1 MDVNS
6 QDVGGWSALH
16 EAAYAGRYDF
26 IELLLSC
33 GANINIQN
41 TDGATPIFTA
51 AQYGNDSCLKLL
63 LKNGADINLLTVDNA
78 SPLFIAAQE
87 GLTNCINIL
96 LGASKYF
103 FILARDRCSLGLSVV
118 TQSSSSKPI
127 KKFFQTSSQLGCVL
141 NWHQLF
147 QPQLV
152 WVDSLTFP
160 ARTLSRPFPVET
172 R

>member
-1 MDVNS
+1 MDLNS

-16 EAAYAGRYDF
+16 EAAYAGREDF
-26 IELLLSC
+26 IELLLSS

-87 GLTNCINIL
+87 GLTSCINIL
-96 LGASKYF
+96 LGASKY
-103 FILARDRCSLGLSVV
+103 
-118 TQSSSSKPI
+118 SSFYTFTWQMLFRVISCHAI
-127 KKFFQTSSQLGCVL
+127 I
-141 NWHQLF
+141 LF
-147 QPQLV
+147 QNNPKN
-152 WVDSLTFP
+152 FP
-160 ARTLSRPFPVET
+160 DKPTIM
-172 R
+172 